1 MLKWLIKN
9 LFRLAVRLWRW
20 YQRCRRGDGPAVEW
34 DAPWAPG
41 KGKSGMKI
49 IIVGCGKVGYAI
61 AKELTAEKHD
71 VILVDQNGAALQK
84 AESSLDI
91 MCVEGNG
98 GSVSVLKSAGAGTA
112 DLVIA
117 VTNGDEVN
125 LVCCLIAKKLGA
137 KHTIARVRNTDYR
150 RDGEMLKR
158 EIGLDMVINPDL
170 AAAREIARIIS
181 FPSAFSVE
189 PFAQGRIDMIG
200 FYVSAKDSLCG
211 VPLSQFNRQRVA
223 EVLFCAAEHE
233 GEYIIPDGN
242 FVPQPGDRLYMVGHK
257 AELLKMLKG
266 MGRSLQRA
274 KEVSLLGGSRLAMY
288 LTWELQRTNTRVRI
302 VERVHSECEMLADE
316 LPGALIIQGDG
327 TDSEL
332 IASEGIFD
340 VDAFVSLTGRDEE
353 NLLMALTA
361 QRSGVPKVLAK
372 MNRPNYM
379 ELVKDTGIESIISPK
394 NIVSSQITSYV
405 RALANSEGSAVES
418 LYRLLDGTVE
428 ALEFIVTDKSSHV
441 TGVPLKDLKLK
452 RGVLLAAIARSGR
465 TLIPGGLTELEEGDR
480 VVVVTRHTGL
490 QVLEDILA

>member
-1 MLKWLIKN
+1 
-9 LFRLAVRLWRW
+9 
-20 YQRCRRGDGPAVEW
+20 
-34 DAPWAPG
+34 
-41 KGKSGMKI
+41 MKI

-61 AKELTAEKHD
+61 AGQMALENHD
-71 VILVDQNGAALQK
+71 VIMVDGSAAALQK
-84 AESSLDI
+84 ADSSLDI

-98 GSVSVLKSAGAGTA
+98 ASISVLKSAGVADA

-117 VTNGDEVN
+117 VTNGDETN

-150 RDGEMLKR
+150 RDAEMLKR

-181 FPSAFSVE
+181 FPAAFSVE
-189 PFAQGRIDMIG
+189 PFARGRIDMIG
-200 FYVSAKDSLCG
+200 FYVSAKDSLSG
-211 VPLSQFNRQRVA
+211 VPLSTFNRKRIA

-242 FVPQPGDRLYMVGHK
+242 FVPQPGDRLYMVGSK

-266 MGRSLQRA
+266 MGRTLQRA
-274 KEVSLLGGSRLAMY
+274 RDVSILGGSRIAMY

-302 VERVHSECEMLADE
+302 VEKDREDCLILADE
-316 LPGALIIQGDG
+316 LPGAMIIEGDG

-332 IASEGIFD
+332 IASEGVFQ

-361 QRSGVPKVLAK
+361 QRAGVPKVLAK

-379 ELVKDTGIESIISPK
+379 ELVRDTGIESIISPK
-394 NIVSSQITSYV
+394 NIVANQITSYV
-405 RALANSEGSAVES
+405 RALANSEGSAVEC
-418 LYRLLDGTVE
+418 LYRLMDGTVE
-428 ALEFIVTDKSSHV
+428 ALEFTATAKSRGLL
-441 TGVPLKDLKLK
+441 GVPLKDLRLK
-452 RGVLLAAIARSGR
+452 KGVLLAAIVRGGK
-465 TLIPGGLTELEEGDR
+465 TIIPGGMTAIAEDDH
-480 VVVVTRHTGL
+480 VVVVTTVAAL
-490 QVLEDILA
+490 QDLEDILAN